1 MAAPVTSE
9 VGEDGTAQRWLRR
22 LAPLI
27 ALLVLV
33 GLVVI
38 CRGSFFNGEVPFNPD
53 EAELLA
59 AGRRAALGVQP
70 YGSYTSPTYL
80 FLWPLLLSF
89 FSWLGFSLTLSL
101 AHVLSAAAYVWIA
114 WVVWFGVARYLG
126 WLRAAL
132 LVLPAAIYL
141 FAGIPAPNLGSA
153 EVGFHDFWS
162 LGTEL
167 LPLSLLM
174 AGCLIL
180 ITGEAAPG
188 RKRLFLASV
197 LAGMSVWAKP
207 QAAALACGLLV
218 TAVILRYFLADR
230 SWGRESARA
239 LAIDGSVAFAGLV
252 LPTIAFALWMAIGG
266 TLDDFISEPAKLNWT
281 YITARD
287 TLAGGASLPPLQRF
301 EPLGSFALGYPLALI
316 WAIAG
321 LTGFNA
327 IRATRSSGASVA
339 AAAVWL
345 LPLLAAAATLLFVFP
360 LFPHYANILYGGGAI
375 SAVLGSRLALGADPQ
390 RSGRSTAWL
399 PFALVGVLAA
409 LITLSATAGPIYR
422 NVDALR
428 NPPAAAGASG
438 ADQLAQACPTGSLA
452 LVWGYPLELYAAY
465 DWTPASRYLGP
476 GWILLKTRRQG
487 VYRDRLAG
495 ELTANPP
502 TCIVEA
508 LDPGFPSPGWT
519 PADNIKA
526 TVPKLQPFLNRCYS
540 SREIQLP
547 NGRPVTVLRWN
558 GRCKRP

>member
-1 MAAPVTSE
+1 MAKPVTSE
-9 VGEDGTAQRWLRR
+9 VGEEGTAQRWLRR

-38 CRGSFFNGEVPFNPD
+38 CRGSYFNGAPLFNPD
-53 EAELLA
+53 EADLLA

-70 YGSYTSPTYL
+70 YGTYTSGTFL
-80 FLWPLLLSF
+80 FLWPLLLSV

-141 FAGIPAPNLGSA
+141 FTGIPAPNLTGG
-153 EVGFHDFWS
+153 VFDLLS

-180 ITGEAAPG
+180 ITGDAAPG
-188 RKRLFLASV
+188 SKRLFLASV

-218 TAVILRYFLADR
+218 AAVMLRYFLADR
-230 SWGRESARA
+230 SWGRASARA
-239 LAIDGSVAFAGLV
+239 LASDGAVAFAGLV

-266 TLDDFISEPAKLNWT
+266 TLDDFISEPAKFNWI
-281 YITARD
+281 YITARE

-301 EPLGSFALGYPLALI
+301 EPLGSFVLGYPLALI
-316 WAIAG
+316 WGIAG
-321 LTGFNA
+321 LTGFSA

-375 SAVLGSRLALGADPQ
+375 SAVLGSRIALGADPQ
-390 RSGRSTAWL
+390 RSGRSAAWL

-409 LITLSATAGPIYR
+409 LIALSATARPIYR
-422 NVDALR
+422 NVNALLH
-428 NPPAAAGASG
+428 PPAAAGAGG
-438 ADQLAQACPTGSLA
+438 ADQLAQACPAGSLA
-452 LVWGYPLELYAAY
+452 LVWGNPLELYAAY

-508 LDPGFPSPGWT
+508 LDPSFPSPGFT

-526 TVPKLQPFLNRCYS
+526 IVPKLQPFLNRCYS
-540 SREIQLP
+540 SRAIKLP
-547 NGRPVTVLRWN
+547 DGRPVTVLRWN